1 MSGCQT
7 EIPVKSILGVQIYT
21 SAFEIRIESF
31 LCFPIL
37 RVEFMQFVLFNVK
50 RSDITFGLQDTGTAF
65 LYGVVE
71 QTTAH
76 QIYQSVRR
84 DTGSVF
90 RKKLRM
96 LLDERYYIV
105 EFLLR
110 WLETAL
116 SVGRHYE
123 LVATDTPSVAVR
135 ADIRRVAK
143 AVPPVQAVTRIN
155 KHVLNV

>member
-1 MSGCQT
+1 
-7 EIPVKSILGVQIYT
+7 
-21 SAFEIRIESF
+21 
-31 LCFPIL
+31 
-37 RVEFMQFVLFNVK
+37 MQFVLFNVK

-65 LYGVVE
+65 LYGEVE
-71 QTTAH
+71 QTAAH

-155 KHVLNV
+155 KHVLNVQSAQIVVVCKVSVSHIYLPNLMSVISRFISASK